1 MIDEMSHRQEAI
13 QRESEAVQ
21 LEASVL
27 EIRRNNNLKSLAGLW
42 NDNGESAVT
51 KEQEKLRG

>member
-1 MIDEMSHRQEAI
+1 MSHRQEAI